1 MAKAVEPRRLALRFS
16 PPAII
21 VEYERRAQLYH
32 RAIDLRPFL
41 ASGATVIADH
51 EVRGIVKRISEENDP
66 VLEAVSNRQLER
78 LVRKLLDRSVPDT
91 RRPTTINA
99 AARDRPEAVALP
111 QADYNRVSESQLR
124 QVKERMDVVFQKN
137 IVRPGDAGYQY
148 DKQVSFRA
156 AQEAS
161 EWDD

>member
-1 MAKAVEPRRLALRFS
+1 MVEPRRLALRYA

-21 VEYERRAQLYH
+21 VEYARYAQLYH

-41 ASGATVIADH
+41 LTGGVTVIADH
-51 EVRGIVKRISEENDP
+51 DVRRIVERISKENEP
-66 VLEAVSNRQLER
+66 VLENIASRQR
-78 LVRKLLDRSVPDT
+78 LVRKLLERDVAVGRLTSADKPKEHIYET
-91 RRPTTINA
+91 A
-99 AARDRPEAVALP
+99 AIALP
-111 QADYNRVSESQLR
+111 QADYNRVSETQLR

-148 DKQVSFRA
+148 DKQVSFRV

-161 EWDD
+161 DWDDD